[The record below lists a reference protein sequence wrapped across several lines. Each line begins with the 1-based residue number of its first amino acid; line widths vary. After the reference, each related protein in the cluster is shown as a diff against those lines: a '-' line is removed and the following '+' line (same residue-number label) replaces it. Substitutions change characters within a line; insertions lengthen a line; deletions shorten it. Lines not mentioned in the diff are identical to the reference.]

1 MICIYRCSFMHFWIP
16 LVVLLSQWLYLSTWP
31 NINRWPSVLLLTWG
45 SIVCVFFKV
54 DSKMLSLRWYLK
66 VFFISSAPAF
76 HVRLDR
82 DFYSAVSLK
91 PFFSSYAR
99 NTDENVKYLKSLSYK
114 KMRYE
119 LIPWLIIFFM
129 DVMGNINK
137 SNFRVV
143 QFT

>member
-82 DFYSAVSLK
+82 DFNSAVSLK
-91 PFFSSYAR
+91 PFFLHTHEIRMKMS
-99 NTDENVKYLKSLSYK
+99 NTLSHYLIK

>member
-1 MICIYRCSFMHFWIP
+1 MHFEYHEYFYFPSDYIE
-16 LVVLLSQWLYLSTWP
+16 VLGLILA
-31 NINRWPSVLLLTWG
+31 VLLLIWG
-45 SIVCVFFKV
+45 RLVCVFFKV

-66 VFFISSAPAF
+66 VFLISSAPAF

-82 DFYSAVSLK
+82 DFYLAVSLK

-143 QFT
+143 HFT